1 MEALQSLMNTEIYNG
16 KTLSDLIT
24 LEFLAELMGNVLAA
38 VVILVAGFIVAS
50 WVKRRIVR
58 LATAT
63 PASTRR
69 CFTSLAPWRAMSCSP
84 LRFFSC

>member
-58 LATAT
+58 LGDSH
-63 PASTRR
+63 ASLDTTLFHFLGTVAR
-69 CFTSLAPWRAMSCSP
+69 
-84 LRFFSC
+84 